1 MVKTLNVGIQMKACK
16 NAIYF
21 IFFCKRRQI
30 DYKSTKLYLF
40 IYFCLVYKD
49 AVKLKNLCL
58 AYKDADKLKK
68 LLGVNEIQ
76 SKKNNNLVTKSTY
89 RGCKDAP
96 YISTFPIGR

>member
-21 IFFCKRRQI
+21 IFFLQAAANRLQIYKTLFIYLFLFGIQRCRQIKKPLFGIQRRRQI
-30 DYKSTKLYLF
+30 
-40 IYFCLVYKD
+40 
-49 AVKLKNLCL
+49 
-58 AYKDADKLKK
+58 KK